1 MTVQFQKK
9 FNHLPEALQQEVMQF
24 IDYLLFKSKEEKPTR
39 KKAAPKGEQ
48 KLTFPWAGGLSE
60 LKGTNGKEPL
70 EFIPHGRKLLPVTPA
85 TEKPDIKALAG
96 IWKNKDI
103 TLEKLRQE
111 AWGDRQ

>member
-1 MTVQFQKK
+1 MTVQFQEK

-24 IDYLLFKSKEEKPTR
+24 IDYLLFKSKEEKPAQ
-39 KKAAPKGEQ
+39 KKTTLKGEQ
-48 KLTFPWAGGLSE
+48 KQKFSWAGGLKSP
-60 LKGTNGKEPL
+60 NGKEPL
-70 EFIPHGRKLLPVTPA
+70 EFIPHDSKLLPVTPA
-85 TEKPDIKALAG
+85 TEKADIKALAG